1 MACISGR
8 SAYIMEGMERPVI
21 FDYLDYHR
29 FLRDSYAA
37 RKQENSNF
45 SHRFIAQQ
53 LGCNP
58 AYYLKVFQGK
68 REISNKMILKVAEL
82 LRLSKKETE
91 CFETL
96 VHFNKAKSSRDK
108 AHFFERLSTHR
119 SSKLRL
125 VEESRYEFYEKWYYV
140 AILEV
145 LDYHPFKGNYG
156 ELARMLVPAIKPR
169 EAQKAIEVLERL
181 GFIRKAAGKGYEK
194 TDALISAGEGWKS
207 AYISNFLLTAM
218 DLAKEAFIRQPVEKR
233 EIAAQTVSI
242 SGETLILIKERMKNL
257 RKEILELAKR
267 DQKADRVYQINLQ
280 AFPLAMPLK
289 EAKLA

>member
-1 MACISGR
+1 
-8 SAYIMEGMERPVI
+8 MERPNV
-21 FDYLDYHR
+21 FDYLDYHL
-29 FLRDSYAA
+29 FLRDCYAA
-37 RKQENSNF
+37 RKSENANF

-82 LRLSKKETE
+82 LRLTKKETE

-108 AHFFERLSTHR
+108 AHFFERLSGHR

-145 LDYHPFKGNYG
+145 LDYHPFKGNFG

-181 GFIRKAAGKGYEK
+181 GFIRKRGKGYEK

-207 AYISNFLLTAM
+207 AYIANFLLTAM
-218 DLAKEAFIRQPVEKR
+218 DLAKEAFIRQPLEKR

-242 SGETLILIKERMKNL
+242 SAETLGLIKDRMKNL

-267 DQKADRVYQINLQ
+267 DTKADRVYQINLQ
-280 AFPLAMPLK
+280 AFPMALPPK
-289 EAKLA
+289 EALLA

>member
-1 MACISGR
+1 MD
-8 SAYIMEGMERPVI
+8 RPVI

-29 FLRDSYAA
+29 FLRDFYGA
-37 RKQENSNF
+37 RKKENSNF

-82 LRLSKKETE
+82 LRLTKKETE
-91 CFETL
+91 YFETL

-108 AHFFERLSTHR
+108 AHFFERLSSHR
-119 SSKLRL
+119 SSKLRV

-181 GFIRKAAGKGYEK
+181 GFIVKAGKGYEK

-218 DLAKEAFIRQPVEKR
+218 DLAKEAFIRQPLDLR
-233 EIAAQTVSI
+233 EIAAQTVSV
-242 SGETLILIKERMKNL
+242 SADSVSLIKEKMRNL

-280 AFPLAMPLK
+280 AFPLAMPAR
-289 EAKLA
+289 ESAHA

>member
-1 MACISGR
+1 MQ
-8 SAYIMEGMERPVI
+8 GMERPVV
-21 FDYLDYHR
+21 FDYLDYHQ
-29 FLRDSYAA
+29 FLRDSYAF
-37 RKQENSNF
+37 RKGENANF

-68 REISNKMILKVAEL
+68 RELSNKMILKVAEL
-82 LRLSKKETE
+82 LRLNKKETE

-96 VHFNKAKSSRDK
+96 VQFNKAKSSRDK
-108 AHFFERLSTHR
+108 AHFFERLSSHR
-119 SSKLRL
+119 NSKPRL

-140 AILEV
+140 ALLEV
-145 LDYHPFKGNYG
+145 LDYHPFKGDYSA
-156 ELARMLVPAIKPR
+156 LARMLVPAIKPR
-169 EAQKAIEVLERL
+169 EARKAIEVLERL
-181 GFIRKAAGKGYEK
+181 GFIRRLPGKRGYEK

-218 DLAKEAFIRQPVEKR
+218 DLAKEAFIRQPLDKR

-242 SGETLILIKERMKNL
+242 SADTLGLIKERMKNL

-280 AFPLAMPLK
+280 AFPLALPPK
-289 EAKLA
+289 EAAFA